1 MSLVLIVD
9 SLNIIVEEKLERI
22 VIIYSITTQS
32 ISLELYIQHTLG
44 AVNEAHT
51 IHSKRYCMVSTIC
64 VINVHSTNIPILSRV
79 SIIWFYV
86 HVACLR
92 LILPEIIV
100 GVDRKDSI
108 LQ

>member
-64 VINVHSTNIPILSRV
+64 VINVHSTKILH
-79 SIIWFYV
+79 Y
-86 HVACLR
+86 
-92 LILPEIIV
+92 
-100 GVDRKDSI
+100 
-108 LQ
+108 